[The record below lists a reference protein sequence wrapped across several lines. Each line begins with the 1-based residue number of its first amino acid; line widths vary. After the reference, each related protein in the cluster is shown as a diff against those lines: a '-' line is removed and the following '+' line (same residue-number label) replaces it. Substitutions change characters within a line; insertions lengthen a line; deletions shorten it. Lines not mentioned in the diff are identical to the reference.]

1 KKVVEQEQAITELR
15 RQEQQ
20 QSEAIKTLRDQQ
32 QEAQRHH
39 AQLEA
44 QVHSL
49 QKIQQSIGHEAKL
62 DDWLKSQGLH
72 ETERLWQKITIST
85 GWETA
90 LEAVLG
96 ARLNAILQ
104 PEAYVIS
111 ETRPPANIV
120 LAATGKDDGAAT
132 KHALQPLASVIEHNA
147 SELAGVLQEW
157 LDGVFLA
164 ESAKQAIELRK
175 QLKSGQRLVTQ
186 AGDIYTRYSLSMF
199 SPQSALHGVL
209 ERQRELDVLQ
219 SAMPK
224 AQAKVLEITA
234 QHQQAEERASQLRQ
248 DLHTRQQTLRA
259 EQQSIHQLTL
269 DIQRQEQQIHHALER
284 QHAISQEIE
293 TLQGKIESA
302 NAHKVELKNKI
313 ESATQQLPE
322 LKHAMQVA
330 QEQRE
335 REQVTLNRARQ
346 SIQNAEHALQE
357 KVFNKKLIDSN
368 INQIRLNIDTTLE
381 EIQSLKLRQKE
392 SMEMLDAAKMEGL
405 KTNLERAL
413 LQKQQ
418 RETALAEARNR
429 LTHAENELQDQE
441 RNRMQNEQ
449 MLHPL
454 RDKLEQS
461 RLAEQEARLNFEQCQ
476 TELETIKIE
485 EHLLAEDLP
494 TTAKANELESKVSKL
509 GQDMDELGPVNL
521 AAIQELS
528 NERERKAYLDSQ
540 SLDLNQAIA
549 TLEDAIRRI
558 DKETRSRLQN
568 TFDEA
573 NRHFAELFSLLFGGG
588 QARLELLG
596 EEILDTGMQ
605 VFAQPPGK
613 KNSTIHLLSG
623 GEKAL
628 TALALVFALFRLN
641 PAPFCLMDEVDA
653 PLDDSN
659 TERFCNLVKKMS
671 ERTQFLFVSHNKITM
686 EMAQQL
692 IG

>member
-1 KKVVEQEQAITELR
+1 M
-15 RQEQQ
+15 
-20 QSEAIKTLRDQQ
+20 
-32 QEAQRHH
+32 
-39 AQLEA
+39 
-44 QVHSL
+44 

-62 DDWLKSQGLH
+62 DEWLKSQGLY
-72 ETERLWQKITIST
+72 EAERLWQKITIST

-104 PEAYVIS
+104 PETYSIS

-120 LAATGKDDGAAT
+120 LAAAGKDDGAAT
-132 KHALQPLASVIEHNA
+132 KHALQPLASVIEHNVP
-147 SELAGVLQEW
+147 ELAGVLQEW

-164 ESAKQAIELRK
+164 ESPKQAIELRK

-186 AGDIYTRYSLSMF
+186 EGDIYTRYSLSMF

-234 QHQQAEERASQLRQ
+234 QHQQAEEQASQLRQ
-248 DLHTRQQTLRA
+248 DLHIRQQTLRA
-259 EQQSIHQLTL
+259 DQQSIHQLAL

-322 LKHAMQVA
+322 LKDAMQAV

-335 REQVTLNRARQ
+335 REQAILSRARQ
-346 SIQNAEHALQE
+346 AIQNAEHALQE
-357 KVFNKKLIDSN
+357 KVFNKKLIDNN

-381 EIQSLKLRQKE
+381 EIQGLKLRQKE

-429 LTHAENELQDQE
+429 LTQAENELQDQE

-461 RLAEQEARLNFEQCQ
+461 RLAEQEARLHFEQCQ
-476 TELETIKIE
+476 AELEAIQIE

-509 GQDMDELGPVNL
+509 GQEIDELGPVNL

-692 IG
+692 IGVTMQESGVSRIVEVDIEAAMRMHDQVMA